1 MFKLLSRERS
11 KPERTANI
19 LDPIHDQL
27 DPRMW
32 DDPASP
38 EPKLKKEHSDFIHQ
52 KIWEILEAHGYD
64 GMERWLSLVLTGSLT
79 TYQYADT
86 SDCDISLWVDA
97 KNFPEWSRAEMI
109 GIMVQYL
116 DGTIVPGTPFTLQDF
131 VVGRGLTK
139 QDLYKPGLRSGYDL
153 ANDTWIVPPDKSRV
167 HDVEHEMN
175 LAYTQGLEAA
185 DKMDRLLRYEPLQ
198 AIRYW
203 HTIHKKRQRD
213 MKNGMGDYATSNVV
227 YKTLANRGMFDQISA
242 LTGEHIAKVSENDYR
257 INHKAPGP
265 EDTPFYEMERDGAKD
280 LYTHPEYYQTMEP
293 EFDRQ
298 SLAAIMAARNNPDRM
313 VTIHRAGPTD
323 QFNPGDWV
331 TPSRA
336 YAAQHAKHPTDPTQ
350 DMPVWSTK
358 VPASTLFWD
367 GNSFHEFGYHGPAVT
382 GRTLKSRKPNPQPGD
397 PDFNADVTPLSELTK
412 PVDFDK
418 LREEGILPFE

>member
-1 MFKLLSRERS
+1 MLKLFSRDKS
-11 KPERTANI
+11 QPERTANI

-38 EPKLKKEHSDFIHQ
+38 EPTVKKEHSDFIHQ
-52 KIWEILEAHGYD
+52 RIWETLEDHGYD
-64 GMERWLSLVLTGSLT
+64 GMEKWLSLVLTGSLT

-86 SDCDISLWVDA
+86 SDCDISLWIDVQ
-97 KNFPEWSRAEMI
+97 NLPEWSRAEMI

-116 DGTIVPGTPFTLQDF
+116 DGTIVPGTPFPLQDF

-153 ANDTWIVPPDKSRV
+153 AIDKWIVPPDKSRV

-213 MKNGMGDYATSNVV
+213 MSHGMGDYATSNVV

-242 LTGEHIAKVSENDYR
+242 LTGEHIA
-257 INHKAPGP
+257 
-265 EDTPFYEMERDGAKD
+265 
-280 LYTHPEYYQTMEP
+280 
-293 EFDRQ
+293 
-298 SLAAIMAARNNPDRM
+298 
-313 VTIHRAGPTD
+313 
-323 QFNPGDWV
+323 
-331 TPSRA
+331 
-336 YAAQHAKHPTDPTQ
+336 
-350 DMPVWSTK
+350 
-358 VPASTLFWD
+358 
-367 GNSFHEFGYHGPAVT
+367 
-382 GRTLKSRKPNPQPGD
+382 
-397 PDFNADVTPLSELTK
+397 
-412 PVDFDK
+412 
-418 LREEGILPFE
+418 